1 MRAFVRSTAPIDGVN
16 DADLGGDSHPASVEG
31 FSALGRK
38 AFTFGID
45 AQGQDKFKA
54 AARSQGYQLEA
65 IKLETRQL
73 DDVQPIRDLIN
84 KILHQRAWGGV
95 FSTGWRVAAKES
107 DIKNITVLLMLKV
120 NELELSNLNDHYFAG
135 KDAEGHPSRTVY
147 LKGLGK

>member
-84 KILHQRAWGGV
+84 KILHQRVTSPSEPMFLSLSGSYSIDIEDPANDRWIRLVPEPGEA
-95 FSTGWRVAAKES
+95 FSLPAGALQR
-107 DIKNITVLLMLKV
+107 KNRISRIS
-120 NELELSNLNDHYFAG
+120 LSF
-135 KDAEGHPSRTVY
+135 
-147 LKGLGK
+147 